1 MKRLTPAIQDYLRAL
16 LELSAIGE
24 PVRTTAV
31 AERLGVSKASVS
43 QAMDVL
49 KRVGYIAKEPYGPIR
64 LTPKGRKTANEIKR
78 RNLLIRTLLIE
89 VLGVK
94 EEIALHDACSIEH
107 QISAETVRKIEGYL
121 HRIALWPK
129 PN

>member
-1 MKRLTPAIQDYLRAL
+1 
-16 LELSAIGE
+16 
-24 PVRTTAV
+24 
-31 AERLGVSKASVS
+31 
-43 QAMDVL
+43 MDVL
-49 KRVGYIAKEPYGPIR
+49 NRVGYIAKDPYGPIR